1 MEASL
6 KPAVNLAKRLKAFD
20 ANKEADLKSMIYV
33 SLWGNRADLSIWAA
47 EDAEKA
53 AGEYESENE
62 DEDKKALLTD
72 DSNAL
77 CAYLLSGE
85 LKDKSV
91 SLIVDNA
98 GFELVC
104 DLALADALTAVC
116 NKVVLRVKAH
126 PTFVSD
132 ATFEDIWEHVEF
144 LESASIRGKNS
155 KEERKGR
162 TSRLEEKWR
171 LMEKPFVERSM
182 GDRTG
187 FRVVPATTFW
197 DLPELAQASL
207 SSELNNTGLT
217 IIKGDATISDC
228 SAIDCSTTRK
238 MRLRTLWRIFRHQ
251 WLL

>member
-1 MEASL
+1 MARPSLVDVEFYFIEECCATGILQSKEHELWKDPFKKDKTRGLEASL

-33 SLWGNRADLSIWAA
+33 SLWGNRSDLSIWAMRM
-47 EDAEKA
+47 EKA

-104 DLALADALTAVC
+104 DLALA
-116 NKVVLRVKAH
+116 
-126 PTFVSD
+126 
-132 ATFEDIWEHVEF
+132 
-144 LESASIRGKNS
+144 NS
-155 KEERKGR
+155 VGR
-162 TSRLEEKWR
+162 RC
-171 LMEKPFVERSM
+171 
-182 GDRTG
+182 
-187 FRVVPATTFW
+187 A
-197 DLPELAQASL
+197 
-207 SSELNNTGLT
+207 
-217 IIKGDATISDC
+217 IKSC
-228 SAIDCSTTRK
+228 YE
-238 MRLRTLWRIFRHQ
+238 
-251 WLL
+251 